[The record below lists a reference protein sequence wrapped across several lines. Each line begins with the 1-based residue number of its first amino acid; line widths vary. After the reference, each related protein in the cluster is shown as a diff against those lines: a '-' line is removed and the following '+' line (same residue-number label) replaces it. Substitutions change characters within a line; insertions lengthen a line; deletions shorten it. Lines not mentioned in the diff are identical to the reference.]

1 MHSFITSKVYTK
13 FGQSMPD
20 FQTVYLTHSFA
31 LMLYNSLQL
40 QPYNIRNQKNK
51 WACFYEIKA

>member
-40 QPYNIRNQKNK
+40 
-51 WACFYEIKA
+51 